1 MQKNITIKNIILHL
15 LVFLFVFIPFLT
27 FAQEDEYEVDPELQ
41 EWYDQYGEGGTESQK
56 GLVPCVDDC
65 NFSHVMELVNN
76 IVYFVL
82 FRLAVPIAAIMFAYA
97 GFLLLFSGGE
107 QAKRTKA
114 KSIFINVGLGLAF
127 ALAAWLIVKTIFVVL
142 GYTGASWI
150 GF

>member
-1 MQKNITIKNIILHL
+1 MKKNIKNIIIHTFIL
-15 LVFLFVFIPFLT
+15 LLIAIPFFS
-27 FAQEDEYEVDPELQ
+27 FAQEE
-41 EWYDQYGEGGTESQK
+41 K
-56 GLVPCVDDC
+56 ALVPKCGSEGC
-65 NFSHVMELVNN
+65 GFGQLMELVNN
-76 IVYFVL
+76 IVYFIL

-114 KSIFINVGLGLAF
+114 KSIFVNVGLGLAF
-127 ALAAWLIVKTIFVVL
+127 ALAAWLIVKTIFTVL

>member
-1 MQKNITIKNIILHL
+1 MSNFLKPRIFVLAL
-15 LVFLFVFIPFLT
+15 LVVMVLPVIVFGQDKP
-27 FAQEDEYEVDPELQ
+27 
-41 EWYDQYGEGGTESQK
+41 
-56 GLVPCVDDC
+56 LVPACGEEGCGFV
-65 NFSHVMELVNN
+65 HLIELVNN
-76 IVYFVL
+76 IVGFIL

-114 KSIFINVGLGLAF
+114 KNIFVNVGLGLAF
-127 ALAAWLIVKTIFVVL
+127 ALAAWLIVKTIFSVL